1 MISEEVLKKV
11 KQIEIQTRKLVNE
24 VFSGEY
30 HSAFK
35 GRGMEF
41 AEVREYQYGD
51 DIRMIDWNVTAR
63 SSSTYVKIMEEE
75 RELTVY
81 FMIDNSASGLFG
93 SIQQAKS
100 EIAAEICSVLAFSA
114 LKNGDKIGLLSFTD
128 KIEKYLSPRKGKG
141 YALQLIREI
150 LFGEHDS
157 KGTDLASA
165 LRFLSKVAHKK
176 SVVFVVSDFYNTD
189 FDMELKAL
197 SNKHDVILIHTIDPF
212 DKELPDLGLMNFSDP
227 ESREQMFVDCSD
239 EKLRSAYS
247 QKFIVR
253 MEQLKKMSLKNK
265 VDLINI
271 ETDKPYILPLS
282 LFFKSRGR
290 LMH

>member
-51 DIRMIDWNVTAR
+51 DVRMIDWNVTAR
-63 SSSTYVKIMEEE
+63 SQGTFVKIMEEE

-81 FMIDNSASGLFG
+81 FVIDNSASGLFG
-93 SIQQAKS
+93 SISTAKS

-128 KIEKYLSPRKGKG
+128 KIEKYLSPRKGKS

-150 LFGEHDS
+150 LFGEHES
-157 KGTDLASA
+157 TGTDIRSA
-165 LRFLSKVAHKK
+165 LRFLSRVARKK
-176 SVVFVVSDFYNTD
+176 SVVFVVSDFYSTD

-197 SNKHDVILIHTIDPF
+197 SNTHDVILVHTVDPF
-212 DKELPDLGLMNFSDP
+212 DKKLPDMGLMAFQDQ
-227 ESREQMFVDCSD
+227 ESRERIVIDTGDSAVQDAYAGNFQ
-239 EKLRSAYS
+239 LRQETLS
-247 QKFIVR
+247 R
-253 MEQLKKMSLKNK
+253 MALKNK

-271 ETDKPYILPLS
+271 ETDKPYIVPLS
-282 LFFKSRGR
+282 LFFKNRER
-290 LMH
+290 LIH